1 METNAVRK
9 SPPHLIRLLRYVR
22 PYWPSFAGATLFG
35 LVKFLTPVAAAWVTG
50 EAVGVLQRAGQGV
63 LPPEMAWT
71 KLCHLLFIGIVVTL
85 ASSVPTYLR
94 SSIGARAVQSVVR
107 DLRCDLYAHIQKLD
121 HAFFNAHR
129 SGSLTSRIISDSEAL
144 QPFLGQ
150 ALVQGWMNA
159 GVIIVVLAFFF
170 SRNVYLALLS
180 LVLLPCHIFIQRV
193 INWRVKDNARTIRDR
208 LAALAGSTQE
218 KLAASTVVKAFTRE
232 DDETQRFSEDS
243 AELIELGI
251 RNSLLGGVSQA
262 VVSTL
267 NSLAPL
273 LVMLVGGYIG
283 IFHSETLSL
292 GLLVQFVLMQ
302 GQLYG
307 PFERL
312 NELQL
317 VTANAL
323 GATERIFTIFD
334 TEPEVAD
341 RPRAIQAP
349 SFRGEIIFRN
359 VTFAYPDNNTPTLID
374 LTLEIPARTTLA
386 LVGPSGGGKSTITY
400 LMTRFY
406 EWQAGSIAIDGRDIR
421 DYKIFSLRNQIGL
434 VPQEPTLFSGTI
446 EENIAYGRPGASPEA
461 VREAAQRAYA
471 AEFIESMDDGYET
484 MLGERGVKLSGGQKQ
499 RIAIARAFLKDPAIL
514 ILDEATSA
522 LDSESER
529 YVQQALEDLMQERT
543 TVVIAHRLSTIR
555 HADRIAAIAA
565 GRLVEIGSHDELLQI
580 DGLYA
585 NLCRQ
590 QYSLGAVEIPET
602 WVEGTA

>member
-1 METNAVRK
+1 M
-9 SPPHLIRLLRYVR
+9 R
-22 PYWPSFAGATLFG
+22 PYWQSFAGATVFG

-50 EAVGVLQRAGQGV
+50 EAIGVLQRAGQG
-63 LPPEMAWT
+63 LLSPEYAWMQ
-71 KLCHLLFIGIVVTL
+71 LRHLLFIGIGLAV
-85 ASSVPTYLR
+85 ASSLPTYLR
-94 SSIGARAVQSVVR
+94 SSIGARAVQSVIR

-129 SGSLTSRIISDSEAL
+129 SGSLTSRIISDTETL
-144 QPFLGQ
+144 QPFLNQG
-150 ALVQGWMNA
+150 LVQGWMNF
-159 GVIIVVLAFFF
+159 GVITVVLVFFF
-170 SRNVYLALLS
+170 SQNVYLALLS
-180 LVLLPCHIFIQRV
+180 LVLLPCHIFVQRV
-193 INWRVKDNARTIRDR
+193 ISWRVKANARAIRDR

-232 DDETQRFSEDS
+232 DDETQRFSDDS
-243 AELIELGI
+243 AVLIDLGI

-262 VVSTL
+262 VVTTL

-273 LVMLVGGYIG
+273 LVMLVGGYIAL
-283 IFHSETLSL
+283 FHREMIDL
-292 GLLVQFVLMQ
+292 GLLAQFVLMQ

-317 VTANAL
+317 VIANAL

-349 SFRGEIIFRN
+349 SFRGEIALRN
-359 VTFAYPDNNTPTLID
+359 VTFTYPDNHTPTLTD

-400 LMTRFY
+400 LITRFY
-406 EWQAGSIAIDGRDIR
+406 EWQEGSISIDGRDIR
-421 DYKIFSLRNQIGL
+421 DYKIYSLRNQIGL

-446 EENIAYGRPGASPEA
+446 ADNIAYGRPDASLDE
-461 VREAAQRAYA
+461 VIEAASRAYA
-471 AEFIESMDDGYET
+471 TEFIAAMDDGYET

-529 YVQQALEDLMQERT
+529 YVQQALEDLMQHRT
-543 TVVIAHRLSTIR
+543 TVVVAHRLATIR
-555 HADRIAAIAA
+555 HADRIAVITA
-565 GRLVEIGSHDELLQI
+565 GRLTESGTHDELLHL

-590 QYSLGAVEIPET
+590 QFTLGPIESPEA
-602 WVEGTA
+602 WIEGTA